1 MNIILIG
8 APGSGKGTQ
17 SRLLIDK
24 YSFVQLST
32 GDVLRAAIAN
42 KTGVGLSAKAY
53 MDQGKLVPDEVMIAL
68 VEDYVMGQDGKS
80 VIFDGF
86 PRTVAQAKSLD
97 SMLEKN
103 ANRIDKVIYFK
114 INPQILVKRLTG
126 RRTCSQCG
134 EIYHVET
141 KPSSKGHICEKC
153 GGSLVHRADDKEE
166 VIGERLA
173 QFEKNTGP
181 TIEFY
186 RGLNRLV
193 EVDSMSEPDV
203 VFKEIEKVL
212 ALANKG

>member
-1 MNIILIG
+1 LNIILIG

-17 SRLLIDK
+17 SRQFIDK
-24 YSFVQLST
+24 YNFVQLST
-32 GDVLRAAIAN
+32 GDVLRGAISE
-42 KTGVGLSAKAY
+42 KKEVGLLAKSY
-53 MDQGKLVPDEVMIAL
+53 MDQGKLVPDDVMIAL
-68 VEDYVMGQDGKS
+68 VQDYMSKQAGKS

-103 ANRIDKVIYFK
+103 AARIDKVVYFK

-134 EIYHVET
+134 EIYHIET

-153 GGSLVHRADDKEE
+153 GGSLVQRADDKEE
-166 VIGERLA
+166 VISERLA

-186 RGLNRLV
+186 RSLNRLV
-193 EVDSMSEPDV
+193 EVDSAKEPEV

-212 ALANKG
+212 ALAN

>member
-1 MNIILIG
+1 MKIVLIG

-17 SRLLIDK
+17 SRLLIEK
-24 YSFVQLST
+24 YNFVQLST
-32 GDVLRAAIAN
+32 GDVLRSAIAA
-42 KTGVGLSAKAY
+42 KTDVGLSAKSY

-68 VEDYVMGQDGKS
+68 VEDFLMGQKEKS

-86 PRTVAQAKSLD
+86 PRTVAQAQSLD

-103 ANRIDKVIYFK
+103 ASRIDKVVYFK
-114 INPQILVKRLTG
+114 IDPQVLVKRLTG

-134 EIYHVET
+134 EIYHIET
-141 KPSSKGHICEKC
+141 KPSNKGHICEKC

-186 RGLNRLV
+186 KSLNRLV
-193 EVDSMSEPDV
+193 EVDSMQEADV

-212 ALANKG
+212 ELAN

>member
-1 MNIILIG
+1 MNLILIG

-24 YSFVQLST
+24 YNFVQLST
-32 GDVLRAAIAN
+32 GDVLRTAISV
-42 KTGVGLSAKAY
+42 KSDVGMTAKGY
-53 MDQGKLVPDEVMIAL
+53 MDQGKLVPDDVMVSL
-68 VEDYVMGQDGKS
+68 VEDYMSKQSGKS

-103 ANRIDKVIYFK
+103 ATRIDQIVYFK

-134 EIYHVET
+134 EIYHIET

-153 GGSLVHRADDKEE
+153 GGSLTQRPDDKEE

-186 RGLNRLV
+186 REQKRLV
-193 EVDSMSEPDV
+193 EVDSMQEPDV
-203 VFKEIEKVL
+203 VFRQIEKVL
-212 ALANKG
+212 DLAN

>member
-1 MNIILIG
+1 LNIILIG

-17 SRLLIDK
+17 SRQFIDK
-24 YSFVQLST
+24 YNFVQLST
-32 GDVLRAAIAN
+32 GDVLRTAISE
-42 KTGVGLSAKAY
+42 KKDVGLLAKSY
-53 MDQGKLVPDEVMIAL
+53 MDQGKLVPDDVMIAL
-68 VEDYVMGQDGKS
+68 VQDYMSKQAGKS

-97 SMLEKN
+97 SMLEKS
-103 ANRIDKVIYFK
+103 AARIDKVVYFK

-153 GGSLVHRADDKEE
+153 GGSLVQRADDKEE
-166 VIGERLA
+166 VISERLA

-186 RGLNRLV
+186 RSLNRLV
-193 EVDSMSEPDV
+193 EVDSSKEPEV
-203 VFKEIEKVL
+203 VFREIEKVL
-212 ALANKG
+212 ALAN

>member
-1 MNIILIG
+1 MKIVLIG

-17 SRLLIDK
+17 SRLLIEK
-24 YSFVQLST
+24 YNFVQLST
-32 GDVLRAAIAN
+32 GDVLRGAIAA
-42 KTGVGLSAKAY
+42 KTDVGLSAKSY

-68 VEDYVMGQDGKS
+68 VEDFLMGQKEKS

-86 PRTVAQAKSLD
+86 PRTVAQAQSLD
-97 SMLEKN
+97 SMLEKH
-103 ANRIDKVIYFK
+103 ASRIDKVVYFK
-114 INPQILVKRLTG
+114 IDPQVLVKRLTG

-134 EIYHVET
+134 EIYHIET
-141 KPSSKGHICEKC
+141 KPSNKGHNCEKC

-186 RGLNRLV
+186 KGLNRLV
-193 EVDSMSEPDV
+193 EVDCMQEADV

-212 ALANKG
+212 ELAN

>member
-17 SRLLIDK
+17 ARRFIEKSN
-24 YSFVQLST
+24 FVQLST
-32 GDVLRAAIAN
+32 GDVLRGAIAQ
-42 KTGVGLSAKAY
+42 KTEVGLLAQSY
-53 MDQGKLVPDEVMIAL
+53 MDQGKLVPDEVMIRL
-68 VEDYVMGQDGKS
+68 VEDFLIQQSGKS

-86 PRTVAQAKSLD
+86 PRTVAQAESLY
-97 SMLEKN
+97 SMLNTRSSK
-103 ANRIDKVIYFK
+103 IDKVINFK
-114 INPQILVKRLTG
+114 INPQILTRRLTG

-141 KPSSKGHICEKC
+141 KPSNKGHICEKC
-153 GGSLVHRADDKEE
+153 GGSLIQRPDDREE

-186 RGLNRLV
+186 RNQGCLV
-193 EVDSMSEPDV
+193 EVDSSREPEL
-203 VFKEIEKVL
+203 VFEQIMKILEIAK
-212 ALANKG
+212 